1 MQRRPAARRMSATD
15 MRARIDIVGMVND
28 LVRSRRAATALE
40 LALIAPFLILIILM
54 VIENGLMLFAQS
66 VLDSATVEA
75 ARQIEIGNIT
85 TSSAFRSAVCS
96 YTATLFTCANLQF
109 YVASSSLAF
118 PLPAAPLA
126 NGTFL
131 LPTFSPGNGGDYVVA
146 EVAYN
151 RAYVSPWLISLGK
164 SWTLWSTAAFQN
176 EPFS

>member
-1 MQRRPAARRMSATD
+1 MQAY
-15 MRARIDIVGMVND
+15 VGIGGMMKD
-28 LVRSRRAATALE
+28 LVRARRAATALE
-40 LALIAPFLILIILM
+40 LALVAPFLILIILM

-66 VLDSATVEA
+66 VLDAATVEA
-75 ARQIEIGNIT
+75 ARQIEIGNINN
-85 TSSAFRSAVCS
+85 SSDFRTAVCS
-96 YTATLFTCANLQF
+96 YTSTLFTCANLQF

-118 PLPAAPLA
+118 PLAAAPLS

-131 LPTFSPGNGGDYVVA
+131 LPVFSTGNGGDYVVA

-151 RAYVSPWLISLGK
+151 RSYVSPWLITLGK